1 MEPPQGPRKP
11 LSGRRA
17 RSLDRSQDPRR
28 DSEPGDCQ
36 CLSMPATRSRRML
49 RRTASDGTRCAKSL
63 AQSSEAQGPTATA
76 LSPEETR
83 EFLPSEPRPPQDTKK
98 DKAQWRTQQ
107 GWLRT
112 MMNFFFGTGHEE
124 SKEKASKRAKGK
136 EGPPEPAETPETLG
150 EPAPRKKAHH
160 KKASRKKHS
169 HKKHSAEEVKGAE
182 GQEAKAAAA
191 SCCGEADLGPGAGEG
206 DISDLH
212 CFLLFEGRS
221 AGVQGISSQAT
232 GHQREEELRKPDKDT
247 IIQKIVELL
256 QKVGDQWEEEQRQA
270 SQPEVAPHPPAP
282 VAGRKSQERKS
293 SVTRAFS
300 HKKHSREEPKR
311 TVAAEVS
318 SPESRPPKRPSFL
331 PLCVGSHRASNSSSL
346 GMEAPEVPV
355 APSTADGD
363 PSPLELSTPAG
374 SRGPEEDLQ
383 LDRASEFKEFI
394 QKIIALLQ
402 DAEEQV
408 ADKQVQEPE
417 VAVEN
422 LAPVCR
428 KKCQEKKSSF
438 RKAFSHKKHSFK
450 ETKRTGAAGAASP
463 ESRPPKRP
471 SFLPLC
477 VGGHRASTCSNPDL
491 EDLEFQEFS
500 PVEGSP
506 GGCSEAPFQARSHK
520 PEVGLQPE
528 GANESKELN
537 IQKLVALLQEA
548 DGQLGEQ
555 IRRYP
560 SFKRFF
566 YRLSDSSLRKLVAT
580 LHCQEA
586 HSAEPDR
593 NLAEGSYPFVF
604 DLANKPAGNNYQAVL
619 SLVGLRYRQSS
630 YGQFPYREAQPNIT
644 SPQSQSPD

>member
-17 RSLDRSQDPRR
+17 RSLDRLQDPRR

-36 CLSMPATRSRRML
+36 CLSMPTSRCRRML

-136 EGPPEPAETPETLG
+136 EGPPEPAETPETPG

-191 SCCGEADLGPGAGEG
+191 SCCGKADLGPGAGE
-206 DISDLH
+206 
-212 CFLLFEGRS
+212 
-221 AGVQGISSQAT
+221 
-232 GHQREEELRKPDKDT
+232 DT

-282 VAGRKSQERKS
+282 VVGRKSQERKS

-318 SPESRPPKRPSFL
+318 SPESRRPKRPSFL
-331 PLCVGSHRASNSSSL
+331 PLCVGSHRPSNSSSL

-422 LAPVCR
+422 LATACR

-477 VGGHRASTCSNPDL
+477 VGGHRSSTCSNPDL

-500 PVEGSP
+500 PAEGSP

-528 GANESKELN
+528 GADESKELN

-619 SLVGLRYRQSS
+619 SLVGLRYRQPS

>member
-17 RSLDRSQDPRR
+17 KSLDRSQDPRR
-28 DSEPGDCQ
+28 DSELWDCQ
-36 CLSMPATRSRRML
+36 CLSMPATPSRRML

-63 AQSSEAQGPTATA
+63 VQSSEAQGPTAAA

-98 DKAQWRTQQ
+98 
-107 GWLRT
+107 GWLRSV
-112 MMNFFFGTGHEE
+112 MNFFLGTGPEE
-124 SKEKASKRAKGK
+124 PKEKVSKKVKGK
-136 EGPPEPAETPETLG
+136 EGPPEPTETPETPG

-169 HKKHSAEEVKGAE
+169 HKKHGAEEAKGARGQGAE

-191 SCCGEADLGPGAGEG
+191 SRCGESDLGPGAGEG

-212 CFLLFEGRS
+212 HFLFLKGR
-221 AGVQGISSQAT
+221 GDGFWEISSQAT
-232 GHQREEELRKPDKDT
+232 GHQREEELQKPDKDT

-270 SQPEVAPHPPAP
+270 PQPEVAPHPPAP
-282 VAGRKSQERKS
+282 VVRRKSQERKS
-293 SVTRAFS
+293 SVMRAFS
-300 HKKHSREEPKR
+300 HKKHSTEEPKR
-311 TVAAEVS
+311 TGAAEVS

-331 PLCVGSHRASNSSSL
+331 PLCVGSQRPSSSSSP
-346 GMEAPEVPV
+346 GTEAPEVQE
-355 APSTADGD
+355 ALSTDGGH

-374 SRGPEEDLQ
+374 SRGAEEDLQ
-383 LDRASEFKEFI
+383 LNKASEFKEFI
-394 QKIIALLQ
+394 QKIFALLQ
-402 DAEEQV
+402 DVEEQV

-417 VAVEN
+417 VAAEN
-422 LAPVCR
+422 LAPACR
-428 KKCQEKKSSF
+428 KKSQEKKSNF

-477 VGGHRASTCSNPDL
+477 VGGHRSSTSSNPDL

-500 PVEGSP
+500 LAEGSP
-506 GGCSEAPFQARSHK
+506 GGFSEAPSQATSQK
-520 PEVGLQPE
+520 PEAGPQPG
-528 GANESKELN
+528 GADESKELN

-566 YRLSDSSLRKLVAT
+566 YKLSDSSLRKLIAI
-580 LHCQEA
+580 LQCQEA

-593 NLAEGSYPFVF
+593 NLAERSYPFVF
-604 DLANKPAGNNYQAVL
+604 DWANKRAGNNYQAVL
-619 SLVGLRYRQSS
+619 SLVGLCYRQPS